1 MRISDNPSILAAS
14 IMSCGNDLALC
25 LNIIIRNG
33 VEIVG
38 RMNPIVVFSQP
49 AFENIWNSGI
59 MVATKGTIIASRIML
74 ISVSFALSWK
84 ISNP

>member
-1 MRISDNPSILAAS
+1 MR
-14 IMSCGNDLALC
+14 NDLALC
-25 LNIIIRNG
+25 LNIIIKNG

-38 RMNPIVVFSQP
+38 RINPIVVFNQP

-59 MVATKGTIIASRIML
+59 MVATNGTIIASRIML
-74 ISVSFALSWK
+74 ISRSLPLSWK